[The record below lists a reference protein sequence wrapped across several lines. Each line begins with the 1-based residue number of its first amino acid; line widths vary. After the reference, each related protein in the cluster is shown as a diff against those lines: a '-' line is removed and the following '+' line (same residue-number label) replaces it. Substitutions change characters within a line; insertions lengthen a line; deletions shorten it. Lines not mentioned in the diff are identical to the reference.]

1 MRKLLMVALWMS
13 LSLACRA
20 GVMATLPDGR
30 EIKLYDNMYA
40 LVIGNSDY
48 SGGWSKLPNALT
60 DAREVSARLTGMGF
74 QVTEAFNLN
83 SAAMNKES
91 ATLCISRAVKKTPRC
106 WSIMRAMETRNR
118 PRTEKSW
125 VTSSR
130 SILPRGIKTPSS
142 FPNAA
147 SP

>member
-83 SAAMNKES
+83 SAAMNK
-91 ATLCISRAVKKTPRC
+91 AISVFVYQQGREEDAALLVYY
-106 WSIMRAMETRNR
+106 AGHGD
-118 PRTEKSW
+118 TEQTADGEKLGYLIPID
-125 VTSSR
+125 T
-130 SILPRGIKTPSS
+130 PRGIKTPSS
-142 FPNAA
+142 FQNVA